1 LFTRSFLGVTTTPN
15 DGLSPLQPERSFSHA
30 GSITGLQR
38 EQENSSQFYLNHRPQ
53 QTSIDVTPDIM
64 ALLGGVQTDLK
75 PLGEARNLL
84 EARDLGWDVA
94 TRVHFP

>member
-1 LFTRSFLGVTTTPN
+1 MPTVTTPT
-15 DGLSPLQPERSFSHA
+15 DRLKRILSEGARFTA
-30 GSITGLQR
+30 TC
-38 EQENSSQFYLNHRPQ
+38 PQ

-84 EARDLGWDVA
+84 KARDLGRDLA

>member
-1 LFTRSFLGVTTTPN
+1 MPTVTTPT
-15 DGLSPLQPERSFSHA
+15 DRLKRILSEGARFTA
-30 GSITGLQR
+30 TC
-38 EQENSSQFYLNHRPQ
+38 PQ

>member
-1 LFTRSFLGVTTTPN
+1 MPTITTPAQR
-15 DGLSPLQPERSFSHA
+15 LERM
-30 GSITGLQR
+30 LR
-38 EQENSSQFYLNHRPQ
+38 EGARLMALCPG

-75 PLGEARNLL
+75 PSGEGRNLF
-84 EARDLGWDVA
+84 EPETVGRDLA

>member
-1 LFTRSFLGVTTTPN
+1 MPTITTPA
-15 DGLSPLQPERSFSHA
+15 DRLKRILSEGARFTA
-30 GSITGLQR
+30 R
-38 EQENSSQFYLNHRPQ
+38 CPQ

-84 EARDLGWDVA
+84 DSNDLGRDLA